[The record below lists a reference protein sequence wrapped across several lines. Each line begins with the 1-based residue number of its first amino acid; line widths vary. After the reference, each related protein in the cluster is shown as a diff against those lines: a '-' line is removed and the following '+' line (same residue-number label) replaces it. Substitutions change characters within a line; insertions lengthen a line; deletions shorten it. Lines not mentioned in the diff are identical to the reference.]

1 MTSPSTFL
9 PVLPGQWLGMLG
21 GGQLGRMFCHAAQSL
36 GYKVAV
42 LDPAE
47 QCPAGVAADRH
58 IRARYD
64 DESGLE
70 QLSDLCRAV
79 TTEFENVPAGS
90 LERLARQCRVSPS
103 AAAVSVAQDRIR
115 EQAFI
120 QSMGVEVASYA
131 PVISMDDIDSAPAS
145 LFPGILKAAR

>member
-21 GGQLGRMFCHAAQSL
+21 GGHLGRMFCHAAQRL

-64 DESGLE
+64 DESGLA
-70 QLSDLCRAV
+70 QLANLDRKSFGKGQRVAVRLDLGGR
-79 TTEFENVPAGS
+79 
-90 LERLARQCRVSPS
+90 RLIKKKKN
-103 AAAVSVAQDRIR
+103 IR
-115 EQAFI
+115 N
-120 QSMGVEVASYA
+120 
-131 PVISMDDIDSAPAS
+131 
-145 LFPGILKAAR
+145 

>member
-1 MTSPSTFL
+1 MRQTRGALVTGVQTCALPISCL

-90 LERLARQCRVSPS
+90 LERLARQCPVTPS
-103 AAAVSVAQDRIR
+103 AAAVGGKSGGLGTRGSVRVR
-115 EQAFI
+115 
-120 QSMGVEVASYA
+120 
-131 PVISMDDIDSAPAS
+131 
-145 LFPGILKAAR
+145 